1 MVIRKGYKQTELGV
15 IPEDWEVVPL
25 SSIASIERG
34 KFTHRPRNDPAFYG
48 GKYPFIQ
55 TGDVESSNGK
65 ITKFTQT
72 LNEKGLSVSKLFPKK
87 TIVITIAANIGS
99 TAITTFPVCFPDSL
113 IGIIPNNMNTEFLEY
128 FLKTKKRY
136 LNKTA
141 TNSAQK
147 NINLEAL
154 KPLLIIKPDN
164 DEQQKI
170 SSTISDI
177 EKLINSLE
185 SLIQKKKNIMNGTM
199 QELLTEKRRLCGF
212 NKKWKTK
219 SLAEIGEI
227 AGAGVDKKIKDNEK
241 SVRLVNYLDVYR
253 NNFIDTNDLDHFVTA
268 PIQQASRCSI
278 KKGDIFF
285 TPSSEM
291 PTDIGVSAIS
301 LENISDACYSYH
313 VVRLRLFENW
323 DLKFRAYI
331 FKTKNFLNQCERIC
345 EGSGTRYVITLK
357 KFKNLE
363 VKFPVDIKEQYAI
376 SQILFDMEMEIE
388 YLKKQMVKY
397 TNLKQAMMQKLLTG
411 EIRLV

>member
-1 MVIRKGYKQTELGV
+1 MVIRKGYKQTELGI

-65 ITKFTQT
+65 ITKITQT
-72 LNEKGLSVSKLFPKK
+72 LNEKGLSVSKLFPKRI
-87 TIVITIAANIGS
+87 IVVTIAANIGS

-128 FLKTKKRY
+128 FLRTKKGY

-147 NINLEAL
+147 NINLETL

-177 EKLINSLE
+177 EKLIHSLE
-185 SLIQKKKNIMNGTM
+185 SLIQKKKNIKQGTM
-199 QELLTEKRRLCGF
+199 QELLTGKRRLEGFSGEWEIKQLGKIINIEKGEQLNKSNLTLKDLYAVWNGGMEPSGFTNKYNQEENIITISEGGNSCGYVNF
-212 NKKWKTK
+212 SFKKFW
-219 SLAEIGEI
+219 
-227 AGAGVDKKIKDNEK
+227 AGAHCYILNTPKPDLDKIFLFYALKYSEK
-241 SVRLVNYLDVYR
+241 SIMKLRVGSGLPNIQKKRISQFEISLPPTKEEQEAISKILSDM
-253 NNFIDTNDLDHFVTA
+253 DSE
-268 PIQQASRCSI
+268 IQQ
-278 KKGDIFF
+278 
-285 TPSSEM
+285 
-291 PTDIGVSAIS
+291 
-301 LENISDACYSYH
+301 LENQ
-313 VVRLRLFENW
+313 LN
-323 DLKFRAYI
+323 KYI
-331 FKTKNFLNQCERIC
+331 
-345 EGSGTRYVITLK
+345 
-357 KFKNLE
+357 
-363 VKFPVDIKEQYAI
+363 
-376 SQILFDMEMEIE
+376 
-388 YLKKQMVKY
+388 
-397 TNLKQAMMQKLLTG
+397 NLKQAMMQKLLTG